1 MMKKVEEEPFNL
13 GLLSN
18 HDLFTLGFLR
28 TRQTLTLRTE
38 RVIIHVAAGPYMC
51 KQVIIH
57 FSNEIMLRNVHL
69 WDRIGAICLATYG
82 NIFKSRHKKEWAIPS
97 CFV

>member
-1 MMKKVEEEPFNL
+1 MYVGIGYQNLEDDPFNL
-13 GLLSN
+13 WLLSN

-28 TRQTLTLRTE
+28 TRQVLTLRTE

-57 FSNEIMLRNVHL
+57 FSNEIMLRKCTPLGSPRSNL
-69 WDRIGAICLATYG
+69 FGYIRQQ
-82 NIFKSRHKKEWAIPS
+82 F
-97 CFV
+97 